1 MKASK
6 MVACLSV
13 SAVLFVPVRLRASGD
28 GTGYTALCGG
38 GLAGGGICR
47 GLPGRLSGRAR
58 FRRHPLR
65 PDHFA
70 AGCRGGVTSD
80 LEQPVSWTFECEE
93 AGFYN
98 VYVEY
103 IPLPGTGEAIE
114 RSLLL
119 DGESPY
125 KGMEQL
131 VFQRSFDNTSGEEIP
146 MKGNEEIRPR
156 ATEVFERSGVYLS
169 DSKKRSATRMCCICP
184 QGSHTLTLEPVKE
197 SMQIFAVEL
206 KAAPEIQPYAET
218 GLDEKPRYT
227 GDPLTYQAER
237 IDGGTKAVLK
247 SAQSIRN
254 EVDQSSP
261 IRYRS
266 TRITGGSTSSADPAG
281 ATPGRASRGRSRCRR
296 KGCTPSPSAPATS
309 PGCDFLPEAVHRG
322 QTPSRKRRA
331 SGSPLRGLQ
340 TIRFVRKWHLY
351 LPERRP

>member
-13 SAVLFVPVRLRASGD
+13 SAVLLSLFASGLRGD

-125 KGMEQL
+125 KGHGAVGIPALLRQHVGRGNPDEG
-131 VFQRSFDNTSGEEIP
+131 QR
-146 MKGNEEIRPR
+146 GN
-156 ATEVFERSGVYLS
+156 
-169 DSKKRSATRMCCICP
+169 
-184 QGSHTLTLEPVKE
+184 
-197 SMQIFAVEL
+197 
-206 KAAPEIQPYAET
+206 
-218 GLDEKPRYT
+218 
-227 GDPLTYQAER
+227 
-237 IDGGTKAVLK
+237 
-247 SAQSIRN
+247 
-254 EVDQSSP
+254 
-261 IRYRS
+261 
-266 TRITGGSTSSADPAG
+266 
-281 ATPGRASRGRSRCRR
+281 
-296 KGCTPSPSAPATS
+296 PSAR
-309 PGCDFLPEAVHRG
+309 HRG
-322 QTPSRKRRA
+322 
-331 SGSPLRGLQ
+331 
-340 TIRFVRKWHLY
+340 F
-351 LPERRP
+351 